1 MTALPSPRGPE
12 LAPDPTSGEEAG
24 DDIRDQQAALRAEEI
39 RLLRRTM
46 DGHVVLAAGLA
57 NVALQ
62 LAWPEVGYGVVE
74 SRVESGSVTKHPF
87 KRFRT
92 TIGYLGVTLLG
103 SHELRRAFREAINAQ
118 HRQVRSTAQSP
129 VKYNAF
135 NRDLQ
140 LWVASCIYYGFID
153 TITRMHGPLT
163 REEEEVLLRAGARVG
178 TTLQVPADKWHG
190 SVDDFW
196 AYWEAGLQRCEIDD
210 RVGEYLNGLLRLAML
225 PAPLRWV
232 FGRSTRW
239 ANTGFLPEPIRDQL
253 GLEWTD
259 RDQRRHDRLMRVTG
273 KVSRVLPHVVRA
285 FPFNAMMWNLELRRR
300 LGRPLT

>member
-1 MTALPSPRGPE
+1 MTALPSSPNPD
-12 LAPDPTSGEEAG
+12 LAPDPTSGDEVG

-39 RLLRRTM
+39 QLLRRIM
-46 DGHVVLAAGLA
+46 DGHVVVSAGLA
-57 NVALQ
+57 NVAMQ

-103 SHELRRAFREAINAQ
+103 SHELRTAFREAINAQ
-118 HRQVRSTAQSP
+118 HRQVRSTPQSP

-140 LWVASCIYYGFID
+140 LWVASCIYYGFVD
-153 TITRMHGPLT
+153 TATRIHGPMT
-163 REEEEVLLRAGARVG
+163 RHEQEVLLRAGARIG
-178 TTLQVPADKWHG
+178 TTLQVPADKWHR
-190 SVDDFW
+190 SPEEFW
-196 AYWEAGLQRCEIDD
+196 SYWETGLQRCDIDD
-210 RVGEYLNGLLRLAML
+210 RVGAYLNGLLRLTML

-232 FGRSTRW
+232 FGRPTRW
-239 ANTGFLPEPIRDQL
+239 TNTGFLPEPIREQL

-259 RDQRRHDRLMRVTG
+259 RDQRWHDRLMRLTG
-273 KVSRVLPHVVRA
+273 RVSRLFPHVVRG
-285 FPFNAMMWNLELRRR
+285 FPVNAMMWNLELRRR